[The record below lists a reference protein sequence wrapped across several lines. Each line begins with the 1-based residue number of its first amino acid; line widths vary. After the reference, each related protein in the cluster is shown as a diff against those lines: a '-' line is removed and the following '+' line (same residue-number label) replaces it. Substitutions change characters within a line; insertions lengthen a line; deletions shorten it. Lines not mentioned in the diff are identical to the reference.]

1 VTQVWVKDAPL
12 AGAPGVAVR
21 GEVDMA
27 NATELQAA
35 LDAAL
40 ADGAGV
46 FVVDLTEVAFLDS
59 SGINVLLRARALLGR
74 AERELVLIC
83 PAGSVLRVL
92 EIVRLV
98 DLIPT
103 FPTREGAARHLVPAR
118 LYGNEIE
125 DDVP

>member
-1 VTQVWVKDAPL
+1 MAACAVTEAWVKDAPL

-27 NATELQAA
+27 NAAELQAA

-46 FVVDLTEVAFLDS
+46 FVVDLTDVSFLDS
-59 SGINVLLRARALLGR
+59 SGINVLVRTRALLGR
-74 AERELVLIC
+74 ADRELVLIC
-83 PAGSVLRVL
+83 PPGSVLRVL

-98 DLIPT
+98 AVIPT
-103 FPTREGAARHLVPAR
+103 FATREAAARHLVPAR
-118 LYGNEIE
+118 
-125 DDVP
+125 